1 MPGHLFIV
9 KGDVTRLACDAWL
22 LPCDTRGRPRA
33 QWLAGTPGAGDVRWP
48 ARPPEWERGEARA
61 IEVTAWPADAP
72 RPWLVNVGAAE
83 GTDVGWFIAG
93 ASEFLDRVADRLR
106 ERTPRHGRAKPLV
119 ALPILG
125 TGGGGAK
132 RSAGDVVR
140 ELLPA
145 LRERARRHSV
155 DVALVARAE
164 AAFAAAQAER
174 SRTEGAD
181 PWAELPR
188 PLREEV
194 ERIAGH
200 AARGRLV
207 LFVGGGVGR
216 GAGLPLWDEMLD
228 QLAMQARMTAGERRA
243 LGDLDPIDRARII
256 GKRLDG
262 VELGDAVARLLG
274 RVQHH
279 SISHALLA
287 ALPVSEIVTT
297 NYDCLFE
304 QASTAAGIPVRVLPG
319 EPAHEEGRW
328 LLKMHGSIDRPRE
341 IVLTREDYLRY
352 EQRRAALAGIVQALL
367 MTRHMLFVGFALRD
381 DNFHRIADAVR
392 KAIHPADDADGAQKR
407 IRFGTALVLLHNPLQ
422 EELWQDDLHWTPV
435 WELGAGEDQA
445 AAEAQAGR
453 RLEIFLDCL
462 LARTSSVSYLLHP
475 DFRAVL
481 SAGERTLADTLRE
494 FTERVPSDARSAPA
508 WLRIELLLRSL
519 GLQG

>member
-22 LPCDTRGRPRA
+22 LPCDTRARPRA
-33 QWLAGTPGAGDVRWP
+33 QWLEGTPGAENVRWP
-48 ARPPEWERGEARA
+48 TPPPGWERGEVRA
-61 IEVTAWPADAP
+61 IELSGWPDDAP
-72 RPWLVNVGAAE
+72 RPWLVNAGAAE
-83 GTDVGWFIAG
+83 GTDVGWFVAG
-93 ASEFLDRVADRLR
+93 ASEFLDRVAEHLR
-106 ERTPRHGRAKPLV
+106 GRTPRHGRARPLV

-164 AAFAAAQAER
+164 APFAAAQAER
-174 SRTEGAD
+174 RRAEGAD

-188 PLREEV
+188 ALRDEV
-194 ERIAGH
+194 ERIAEH

-228 QLAMQARMTAGERRA
+228 ELAKQAGMTAEERRA

-262 VELGDAVARLLG
+262 VELGDAVAQLLG
-274 RVQHH
+274 RVQHY

-287 ALPVSEIVTT
+287 ALPVSEVVTT

-304 QASTAAGIPVRVLPG
+304 QASAAAGIPVRVLPG

-328 LLKMHGSIDRPRE
+328 LLKMHGSIDRPRD

-367 MTRHMLFVGFALRD
+367 MTRHMLFVGFGLRD
-381 DNFHRIADAVR
+381 DIFHRIADAVR
-392 KAIHPADDADGAQKR
+392 KAIHPADAEGEAKGV
-407 IRFGTALVLLHNPLQ
+407 RFGTALVLLDNPLQ

-435 WELGAGEDQA
+435 GELRPGEDLA

-475 DFRAVL
+475 DFGAVL
-481 SAGERTLADTLRE
+481 SAGERTLADALRE
-494 FTERVPSDARSAPA
+494 FTRHVSPEARTAPA
-508 WLRIELLLRSL
+508 WRRIEHLLRSL
-519 GLQG
+519 GLDL

>member
-1 MPGHLFIV
+1 
-9 KGDVTRLACDAWL
+9 
-22 LPCDTRGRPRA
+22 
-33 QWLAGTPGAGDVRWP
+33 
-48 ARPPEWERGEARA
+48 
-61 IEVTAWPADAP
+61 
-72 RPWLVNVGAAE
+72 
-83 GTDVGWFIAG
+83 
-93 ASEFLDRVADRLR
+93 
-106 ERTPRHGRAKPLV
+106 
-119 ALPILG
+119 LPILG

-145 LRERARRHSV
+145 LRDHARRHSV

-174 SRTEGAD
+174 SRAEAYD
-181 PWAELPR
+181 PWAELPGV
-188 PLREEV
+188 LRDEV

-228 QLAMQARMTAGERRA
+228 VLAQQARMTADERRA
-243 LGDLDPIDRARII
+243 LGELDPIDRARII
-256 GKRLDG
+256 GKRLD
-262 VELGDAVARLLG
+262 VELGDAVAQLLG
-274 RVQHH
+274 RTRHH

-287 ALPVSEIVTT
+287 ALPVSEVVTT

-304 QASTAAGIPVRVLPG
+304 QASAGAGIPVRVLPG
-319 EPAHEEGRW
+319 EPAGAEGRW

-392 KAIHPADDADGAQKR
+392 TAIHPIDADAEDKR
-407 IRFGTALVLLHNPLQ
+407 ARFGTALVLLHSPLQ
-422 EELWQDDLHWTPV
+422 EELWHDDLHWTPV
-435 WELGAGEDQA
+435 SELEPGEDQA
-445 AAEAQAGR
+445 AAEAHAGR

-481 SAGERTLADTLRE
+481 SPGERTLADLLRE
-494 FTERVPSDARSAPA
+494 FTRQVPPDAREAPA
-508 WLRIELLLRSL
+508 WRRIELLLRSL
-519 GLQG
+519 GLDL